1 MKMNNDKA
9 IRKALQSIES
19 PRLSADFNSRLMT
32 EVYRTLERKKKRAY
46 ILGLCLI
53 SGVSLALVGLAVY
66 VFLTYIPWNFTFEL
80 PKFPK
85 MEFSSESKSMYA
97 FSFYI
102 AFLSLILIGLDYWI
116 RRKWLMKKMKQH
128 QLSSLSYNQT
138 DRFSRTGLFFII

>member
-1 MKMNNDKA
+1 MKMSNDKA
-9 IRKALQSIES
+9 IIKALQSTES

-116 RRKWLMKKMKQH
+116 RRKWLMKKMK
-128 QLSSLSYNQT
+128 
-138 DRFSRTGLFFII
+138 

>member
-1 MKMNNDKA
+1 MKMSNDKA
-9 IRKALQSIES
+9 IIKALQSTES

-85 MEFSSESKSMYA
+85 MNFTPESKSMYG
-97 FSFYI
+97 FSIYI
-102 AFLSLILIGLDYWI
+102 ALLSLTLIGLDHYLRHKWMM
-116 RRKWLMKKMKQH
+116 RKNK
-128 QLSSLSYNQT
+128 
-138 DRFSRTGLFFII
+138 